1 MYFNTVNDWHPH
13 CCVVVFCWQKNNRRK
28 EKIWRKKLQNPTS
41 NKNETPAPQGGKW
54 PDETIIRYIIRA
66 CLLLIVF
73 AWALVNLDA
82 VLCFLGKV
90 LALFDLRF

>member
-1 MYFNTVNDWHPH
+1 M
-13 CCVVVFCWQKNNRRK
+13 
-28 EKIWRKKLQNPTS
+28 EKKLQNPTS

-82 VLCFLGKV
+82 V
-90 LALFDLRF
+90 